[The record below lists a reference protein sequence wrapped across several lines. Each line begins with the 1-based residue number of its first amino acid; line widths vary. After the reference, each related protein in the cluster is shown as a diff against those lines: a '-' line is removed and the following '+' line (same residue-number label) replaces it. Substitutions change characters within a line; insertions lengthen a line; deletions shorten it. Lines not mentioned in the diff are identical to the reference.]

1 MTAVRHDPAK
11 AAIRDRIASGA
22 LKPGDR
28 IGRNLSAIGREYG
41 AGKTTMSDVL
51 SEMSTEGLVRSE
63 HGVGYFVADDAVAI
77 IEHQREQQANG
88 DVSALAAHVRDLD
101 YRVAEIYQRLGWEQ
115 PAPQE
120 GKADERT
127 G

>member
-28 IGRNLSAIGREYG
+28 IGKNLVAIGLEYG

-51 SEMSTEGLVRSE
+51 SEMSAEGLIRRE
-63 HGVGYFVADDAVAI
+63 HGVGYFVAGDAAVL
-77 IEHQREQQANG
+77 IEQQRAQQANG
-88 DVSALAAHVRDLD
+88 DVSALAAQVRDMD
-101 YRVAEIYQRLGWEQ
+101 YRITEIYQRLGWEV
-115 PAPQE
+115 PQE